1 MKVLVKWKVEMQI
14 VLGENYYVKIW
25 EFLRLWI
32 KRLQVDAVGSEL
44 EKEIIENELKIFEN
58 MKID

>member
-14 VLGENYYVKIW
+14 VLGEKYYVKIW

-32 KRLQVDAVGSEL
+32 KRLQGGAVGSEV

>member
-1 MKVLVKWKVEMQI
+1 MKVLVKWRLEMQM
-14 VLGENYYVKIW
+14 VLGKKYYVKIW

-32 KRLQVDAVGSEL
+32 KRLQGGAVGSEV
-44 EKEIIENELKIFEN
+44 EKEITENEMKNYEI

>member
-1 MKVLVKWKVEMQI
+1 MKVLVQWKVEMQI

-32 KRLQVDAVGSEL
+32 KRLQVDAVGSEV
-44 EKEIIENELKIFEN
+44 EKEITENELKIFEN

>member
-32 KRLQVDAVGSEL
+32 KRLQVDAVGSEV
-44 EKEIIENELKIFEN
+44 EKEITENELKIFEN